1 MFSAIFPQ
9 LFPATHAEIQ
19 ESYTMATS
27 RDPRLTS
34 GTKSA
39 TAVTRATC
47 WKVTRPSLVSRL
59 LLVPLRGTSPFHT
72 VEVINKV
79 LQYKSWISAF
89 FARCHQK
96 QQTQSIR
103 CCIDC
108 ICCEIASLAF
118 QQIDCFPPWLRMLWS
133 TRFSEVIMI
142 SSLQSQDRM
151 SSGSL
156 SSACAKCRSFVSYQH
171 PCSMTPTSVCSH
183 VTHKHIVIVF
193 QGFAQPRL
201 KLLPFAESMHVTGMR
216 VYRFKRVHLPC
227 PCGQLFVQVFPPS
240 PMLRHCAICNRA
252 GNQEAHT
259 QEHTWL
265 ITTRQN
271 SPHPSNDSP
280 PQILTYLK
288 GTQREVAKKNCPWT
302 GWNLEQ
308 NPAFMARPIESAIE
322 KKWGGKEENIYHVLY
337 LQYITKTNDE

>member
-193 QGFAQPRL
+193 QFWVLRSL
-201 KLLPFAESMHVTGMR
+201 DWSCCHLLSLCTSLECEFTGSSVSIYHARAANCLCKCSRR
-216 VYRFKRVHLPC
+216 VQCSDTV
-227 PCGQLFVQVFPPS
+227 PS
-240 PMLRHCAICNRA
+240 ATEPGIRK
-252 GNQEAHT
+252 HT
-259 QEHTWL
+259 HRSTHGW
-265 ITTRQN
+265 
-271 SPHPSNDSP
+271 SP
-280 PQILTYLK
+280 PAKTVPIHPMTAPPKYWHIWK
-288 GTQREVAKKNCPWT
+288 EPREKWQRKTA
-302 GWNLEQ
+302 LEQ
-308 NPAFMARPIESAIE
+308 
-322 KKWGGKEENIYHVLY
+322 
-337 LQYITKTNDE
+337 DETLSRTQLLWRDPLSLL